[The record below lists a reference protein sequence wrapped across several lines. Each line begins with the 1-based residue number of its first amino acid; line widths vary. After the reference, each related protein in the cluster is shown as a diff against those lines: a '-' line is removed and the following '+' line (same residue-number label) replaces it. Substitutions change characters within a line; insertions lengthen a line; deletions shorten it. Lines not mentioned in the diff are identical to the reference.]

1 MFKGELLQSELFRFL
16 GWQKAVLGVTFAI
29 LFCLVASYDVD
40 QAKQDQALYCENVK
54 LGAWPA
60 YDKTILCKD

>member
-1 MFKGELLQSELFRFL
+1 MSSFSFL
-16 GWQKAVLGVTFAI
+16 PWQKAVLAI
-29 LFCLVASYDVD
+29 TCTMLFCLVASYDVD
-40 QAKQDQALYCENVK
+40 QAQQDQALYCENVK

>member
-1 MFKGELLQSELFRFL
+1 MCNTKVFAFL
-16 GWQKAVLGVTFAI
+16 PWQKAVLAI
-29 LFCLVASYDVD
+29 TCAMLFCLVASYDVD
-40 QAKQDQALYCENVK
+40 QAQQDQSLYCENVK

>member
-1 MFKGELLQSELFRFL
+1 MFNHDTRIFSTGQL
-16 GWQKAVLGVTFAI
+16 VIMTICVVM

-40 QAKQDQALYCENVK
+40 QAKQDRALYCENVK

-60 YDKTILCKD
+60 YDKDVVCKD

>member
-1 MFKGELLQSELFRFL
+1 MFNFSLLP
-16 GWQKAVLGVTFAI
+16 WQKAVLAI
-29 LFCLVASYDVD
+29 TCAMLFCLVASYDLD
-40 QAKQDQALYCENVK
+40 QAEQDQALYCENVK